1 MGIIRGQT
9 REEIAEQMGIPIEEI
24 PPERAQAEVIVGSDI
39 PKMSERDWDEVLSK
53 QQIVF
58 ARTSPQQKLIIVEQ
72 CQKRG
77 EIVAV
82 TGGMFYLDLHS
93 QNRWCK

>member
-1 MGIIRGQT
+1 
-9 REEIAEQMGIPIEEI
+9 MGIPVEEV
-24 PPERAQAEVIVGSDI
+24 PHERAQAAVIVGSDI
-39 PKMSERDWDEVLSK
+39 PKMTEKDWDLVLSK

-82 TGGMFYLDLHS
+82 TGGKNEILYLH
-93 QNRWCK
+93 

>member
-1 MGIIRGQT
+1 VGIIHGQT
-9 REEIAEQMGIPIEEI
+9 RLEISEQMGIPIEEV
-24 PPERAQAEVIVGSDI
+24 PPERAQAVVIVGSDI
-39 PKMSERDWDEVLSK
+39 PKMTTQDWDSVLSK

-82 TGGMFYLDLHS
+82 TGGMFGVFLDS
-93 QNRWCK
+93 